1 MSNVRYQLERCV
13 WEITLACCFNCKYC
27 GSRAGRARKNE
38 LTTEEC
44 LDVARQLAELKCGRV
59 ILIGGEVFL
68 RNDWDIIAKELVR
81 NGVDTSIITNGFML
95 DELLIKK
102 IKDVGLDAVG
112 VSLDGIEWI
121 QDKYRHKGSYKRAI
135 AAIETLRDN
144 DIPTAIV
151 STLNSESSKYLLE
164 LYEVLKNYSNIY
176 AWQIQAC
183 SPMGNADGGFN
194 YELSHKNVIEFIAS
208 IAEVSPFRI
217 FLGDNIGYFTKQ
229 ENLLRGDLSG
239 YTRFPGC
246 SAGLSTLGI
255 DSIGNVRGCESM
267 YDESF
272 IEGNLRNQKLRD
284 IWEAPNAFSYNRKF
298 VESMLTGKCS
308 TCKYGFMCA
317 GGCRAYNYF
326 THQKLYEAKYCAKNE

>member
-1 MSNVRYQLERCV
+1 MKYQLERCV
-13 WEITLACCFNCKYC
+13 WEITLACCFYCKYC

-59 ILIGGEVFL
+59 ILIGGEAFL

-95 DELLIKK
+95 DEHLIKK
-102 IKDVGLDAVG
+102 IKDVGLEAVG
-112 VSLDGIEWI
+112 VSLDGVEWI

-135 AAIETLRDN
+135 AAIEALRDN
-144 DIPTAIV
+144 NIPIAIV
-151 STLNSESSKYLLE
+151 STLNSETSKHLPE
-164 LYEVLKNYSNIY
+164 LYDVLKHYSNIY

-183 SPMGNADGGFN
+183 SPMGNADSGFD
-194 YELSHKNVIEFIAS
+194 YKFSHKEVVEFAAS
-208 IAEVSPFRI
+208 IAKESPFRI
-217 FLGDNIGYFTKQ
+217 HLGDNIGYYTEL
-229 ENLLRGDLSG
+229 ENMVRGDLSG
-239 YTRFPGC
+239 YIRFPGC

-267 YDESF
+267 YDEKF
-272 IEGNLRNQKLRD
+272 IEGNLRSKKLRD
-284 IWEAPNAFSYNRKF
+284 IWENPEAFAYNRKF
-298 VESMLTGKCS
+298 DESMLTGKCS

-326 THQKLYEAKYCAKNE
+326 THGKLYEAKFCAKNE